1 MSQKKFIIT
10 QDEQVAK
17 KLSTIFKQV
26 NNSNG
31 VWVFLN
37 ECPTSFNFSE
47 CNDKI
52 AFTNILCL

>member
-1 MSQKKFIIT
+1 MNKKFIVT
-10 QDEQVAK
+10 KDPDVAK
-17 KLSTIFKQV
+17 QLAATFKQV
-26 NNSNG
+26 NNANG

-37 ECPTSFNFSE
+37 ENPTSFNFSK